1 MLTVIIP
8 YFILSALKRVNAV
21 VIVMILINDPY
32 AEIRVP
38 DIVKDLNVAKDL
50 NFVKGL
56 NVVKDLNLHSI

>member
-1 MLTVIIP
+1 
-8 YFILSALKRVNAV
+8 
-21 VIVMILINDPY
+21 MILINDPY

>member
-1 MLTVIIP
+1 
-8 YFILSALKRVNAV
+8 
-21 VIVMILINDPY
+21 MILINDPY
-32 AEIRVP
+32 AEICVP